1 MADVVDRLQ
10 ELGARR
16 IVFSIAALVP
26 LLLWAVLLQ
35 GWRHNVFLVSSWIG
49 GVGALPPEFLE
60 IGHRLHEFAFAL
72 VFWPLVIGLLV
83 QFRSPRRH
91 VAGMLMAIVS
101 LVALLLAFAV
111 TNYWDPAMILV
122 FLGVPTVLA
131 TLLHPAG
138 RDLLSGISVDR
149 VNRVTLALL
158 VIAAVPL
165 VAFAATQV
173 GLQTGA
179 IEPAHD
185 HAGGG
190 HDHEVH
196 EEHVEFGHFTIVVG
210 LVLGILGVGL
220 LATLQQPGWWLAAW
234 VAGAMSVVYGLAS
247 VAAPEAS
254 SNPGL
259 LWAVAMIVWGV
270 VFVAAA
276 ELTQDAEASSY
287 LAAEGE
293 SSTASSGV
301 L

>member
-91 VAGMLMAIVS
+91 VAGMLMALVS

-179 IEPAHD
+179 IEQAHD
-185 HAGGG
+185 HAGG
-190 HDHEVH
+190 HAEEVH
-196 EEHVEFGHFTIVVG
+196 EQHVEFGHFAFTAALIFAIIG
-210 LVLGILGVGL
+210 AGL
-220 LATLQQPGWWLAAW
+220 LAALQLPGWWVAAW
-234 VAGAMSVVYGLAS
+234 LAGAMSVVYGLAS
-247 VAAPEAS
+247 VAAPEAA

-270 VFVAAA
+270 AFVAAA
-276 ELTQDAEASSY
+276 ELTQDADSPSLLSARDEATG
-287 LAAEGE
+287 AA
-293 SSTASSGV
+293 